1 MTLDENIKRMKT
13 TIQNIIAALFL
24 TTLSCAA
31 APPYVP
37 APVVQATDLTWTA
50 PPAGVSATIIHRSTD
65 AATWQSAAVIP
76 APSNV
81 APGVLTNFT
90 GTAAYCATFTNSVGE
105 GQPSVQ
111 VTNTF
116 APVPPVAT
124 GLQKQ

>member
-1 MTLDENIKRMKT
+1 MNKLNLITVPV
-13 TIQNIIAALFL
+13 IALL
-24 TTLSCAA
+24 VCLSCSA

-37 APVVQATDLTWTA
+37 APVVQATSLTWTA
-50 PPAGVSATIIHRSTD
+50 PPAGVDATIIHCSTD
-65 AATWQSAAVIP
+65 AATWQSVAIIP
-76 APSNV
+76 APGNV
-81 APGVLTNFT
+81 APGVLTNFN

-116 APVPPVAT
+116 APVPPAAT